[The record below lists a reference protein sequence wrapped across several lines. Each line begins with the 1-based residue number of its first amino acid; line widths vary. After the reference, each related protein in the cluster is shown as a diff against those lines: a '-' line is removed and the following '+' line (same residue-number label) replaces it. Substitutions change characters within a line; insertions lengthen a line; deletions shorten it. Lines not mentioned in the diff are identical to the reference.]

1 MITKNQKIQIIEE
14 NKDAAVA
21 ALNSILDSIY
31 DINEAY
37 LNEDGS
43 LKKGLVSDEKV
54 EFIIKDL
61 KKDASMYE
69 NLRLKLLANDF
80 KLSDV
85 EIARIGLSFMYIE
98 LLLQKQVDN
107 LLLVKKKSQDIMTD
121 LLSNTN
127 ELVDFSKET

>member
-1 MITKNQKIQIIEE
+1 MINKDQKIQIIEE
-14 NKDAAVA
+14 NKDAAIA
-21 ALNSILDSIY
+21 TLNSILDSIY

-37 LNEDGS
+37 FNKDGS
-43 LKKGLVSDEKV
+43 LKEGLISDEKV

-69 NLRLKLLANDF
+69 SLRLKLLANDF

-85 EIARIGLSFMYIE
+85 EIARIGLSFMYMKIF
-98 LLLQKQVDN
+98 LQKQVDN
-107 LLLVKKKSQDIMTD
+107 LLLAKKKAQDIMTD

-127 ELVDFSKET
+127 ELIDFSKET